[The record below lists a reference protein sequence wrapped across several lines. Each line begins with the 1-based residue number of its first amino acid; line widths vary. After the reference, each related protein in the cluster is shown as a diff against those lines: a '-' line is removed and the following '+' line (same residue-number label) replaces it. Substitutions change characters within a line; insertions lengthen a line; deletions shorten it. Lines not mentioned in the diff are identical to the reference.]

1 MSVTFTDDER
11 FLIEQLS
18 KNTDKMRDIDRIA
31 ALLVKS
37 MGDMEFNKKIRAEY
51 PKDVGNIQ
59 SLSKFIY
66 KTQDYEAVS
75 SIHKKVQI
83 NKNLTE
89 NGLQVS
95 EAEKLSVKEFAKLVK
110 FSDLSNAADN
120 TDFNR
125 KLEHISQKCTN
136 QDFKG
141 LYSNISSS
149 HAVVSDIKQNIIDSK
164 NYKTNDI
171 SLENMNK
178 SQAVKGKKPDLL
190 HYDGAAAQLLLS
202 DGYGHTAPLY
212 VKNNPENKTAETQK
226 SHILAEHT
234 TSPLEISDVL
244 SSDVFRIDPTKL
256 ANKNF
261 TPKLEQAY
269 GPDWQKHIQKTY
281 ETLAD
286 DLHSNPKPIE
296 NDQGRLKKIIQWFS
310 PKALVQGHTKL
321 GQENDFRKISNEM
334 LNPTEKNKK
343 MICSEF
349 GAVTIASTVDQLNLQ
364 VSKDLQ
370 AKGLITTVQEI
381 FKNPIPKNERLEK
394 IHPGRLVE
402 LLKNSGAVEVRN
414 ETVDQYVKRND
425 LTSMKTANIELDLPN
440 KISFLLKNSANQQEF
455 SDKANKNLAI
465 YLEANNVK
473 KEVIQQIQKNAEN
486 NFKEFYDKKNETGLT
501 QSVKKACKGIAVSL
515 HLREKDKS
523 TKKLSSS
530 LLSQVSNIT
539 AALNQAQETRN
550 SAVAANPQSRVRV
563 PNDRGFGR

>member
-1 MSVTFTDDER
+1 MSVKFSDDQQ
-11 FLIEQLS
+11 FLIDQLS
-18 KNTDKMRDIDRIA
+18 KNTDKMQNIDRIA
-31 ALLVKS
+31 GLLVKS

-51 PKDVGNIQ
+51 PKNVGNVQ

-66 KTQDYEAVS
+66 KTQDYDAVS

-95 EAEKLSVKEFAKLVK
+95 ENEKLSVKEFAKLIK

-136 QDFKG
+136 QDFKN
-141 LYSNISSS
+141 LYTNISSS
-149 HAVVSDIKQNIIDSK
+149 NDVVSDIKQSILESK
-164 NYKTNDI
+164 TYKTNDI

-202 DGYGHTAPLY
+202 DGYGHAAPLY
-212 VKNNPENKTAETQK
+212 VKTTPDGKTTETQK
-226 SHILAEHT
+226 SHILAEHM
-234 TSPLEISDVL
+234 TSRLEISDVL
-244 SSDVFRIDPTKL
+244 SADILRIDPTKL

-269 GPDWQKHIQKTY
+269 GPEWQKHIQKTY
-281 ETLAD
+281 ETLGD
-286 DLHSNPKPIE
+286 KLHSEVKPIT
-296 NDQGRLKKIIQWFS
+296 NDPGRLKKILQWFS
-310 PKALVQGHTKL
+310 PKAIVQGHTKL
-321 GQENDFRKISNEM
+321 GQENDFRKISNAM
-334 LNPTEKNKK
+334 LTPTEKNKQ

-370 AKGLITTVQEI
+370 AKGLITAEQEI

-394 IHPGRLVE
+394 VHPGRLVE
-402 LLKNSGAVEVRN
+402 LLKNAGAAEVRN

-440 KISFLLKNSANQQEF
+440 KISFLLKNSANQQDF
-455 SDKANKNLAI
+455 TDKANKNLAI
-465 YLEANNVK
+465 YLEVNNVK
-473 KEVIQQIQKNAEN
+473 KDVIQQIQKESEDQL
-486 NFKEFYDKKNETGLT
+486 KKFYDKKNETGLA
-501 QSVKKACKGIAVSL
+501 QSLKKVCKGIAVSL
-515 HLREKDKS
+515 HLRDKEKS
-523 TKKLSSS
+523 AKKLSAG
-530 LLSQVSNIT
+530 LLSQVDNIT
-539 AALNQAQETRN
+539 ASLNKAQEARK
-550 SAVAANPQSRVRV
+550 SEPVAKPQSRVRI
-563 PNDRGFGR
+563 PNERGFGR

>member
-1 MSVTFTDDER
+1 MSVKFSEDQQ
-11 FLIEQLS
+11 FLINQLS
-18 KNTDKMRDIDRIA
+18 KTTDKMQNIDRIA
-31 ALLVKS
+31 GLLVKS

-51 PKDVGNIQ
+51 PNDVGTMQ

-75 SIHKKVQI
+75 SIHKKVEI
-83 NKNLTE
+83 NKKLTE

-95 EAEKLSVKEFAKLVK
+95 EGEKLSVKEFAKLIK
-110 FSDLSNAADN
+110 FADLSNAADN

-125 KLEHISQKCTN
+125 KLSDISQKCTN
-136 QDFKG
+136 QDFKN
-141 LYSNISSS
+141 LYANISSS
-149 HAVVSDIKQNIIDSK
+149 HLVVSDIKENIIESK

-171 SLENMNK
+171 SVENMNK
-178 SQAVKGKKPDLL
+178 SQAAKGKKPDLL

-202 DGYGHTAPLY
+202 DGYGHAAPLY
-212 VKNNPENKTAETQK
+212 VKNNPDFKTTETLK
-226 SHILAEHT
+226 SHVLAKHT

-244 SSDVFRIDPTKL
+244 SADVFRIDPTKL

-261 TPKLEQAY
+261 TPQLEQAY
-269 GPDWQKHIQKTY
+269 GPEWQKHIQKTY
-281 ETLAD
+281 DTLAD
-286 DLHSNPKPIE
+286 DLHSNVKPIT

-310 PKALVQGHTKL
+310 PKAIVQGHTKL
-321 GQENDFRKISNEM
+321 GQENDFRQISNEM

-349 GAVTIASTVDQLNLQ
+349 GAVTIASSIDQLNLQ

-370 AKGLITTVQEI
+370 ARGLVTAEQEI

-402 LLKNSGAVEVRN
+402 LLKNAGAVEVRN

-425 LTSMKTANIELDLPN
+425 LTSMKTANIEKDLPN
-440 KISFLLKNSANQQEF
+440 KIAFLVKNSENSQDFTE
-455 SDKANKNLAI
+455 KANKNLAI

-486 NFKEFYDKKNETGLT
+486 NLKEFYDKKNETGLLN
-501 QSVKKACKGIAVSL
+501 SVQKLCKGIAVSL

-523 TKKLSSS
+523 TKKLSSN
-530 LLSQVSNIT
+530 LLSQVGNIK
-539 AALNQAQETRN
+539 AALNQAQDTRK
-550 SAVAANPQSRVRV
+550 SEQVAKPQSRVRI
-563 PNDRGFGR
+563 DRGGVGR